1 MVGIRRSNRRSCD
14 SLTIEAGTVSLFSVL
29 TMKAYLISLGYFAG
43 LGVLC
48 VAGLVAVRYW
58 IAFDLNAADE
68 RQGQLLAYQ
77 EGKIRNLAPDSI
89 ETVLVGDS
97 TLGNAIDI
105 SAFSEQTGS
114 RSVSLALTG
123 NFGYGGALAQ
133 LQVLAK
139 RQSRLGNVIL
149 FYSVDAMAS
158 GLLPDGYFFSTPV
171 PTLTL
176 PWRHELS
183 LLGTYGKR
191 LLDGLA
197 AKDFLVRALMGKL
210 PSQVWPPSL
219 TEDDY
224 VISRAQISLAN
235 TEPYRV
241 PRQPAESSVA
251 FLAEIARLCANNAWN
266 CVYVHGPVLSRS
278 VAASPWANEYIS
290 KANLLIET
298 TGLKVK
304 GGPILMDDNERGDT
318 VFHVHFDRRKEFT
331 RKYITILGTSSSRC
345 NSARC

>member
-1 MVGIRRSNRRSCD
+1 
-14 SLTIEAGTVSLFSVL
+14 
-29 TMKAYLISLGYFAG
+29 MKSYLISLSRFAG
-43 LGVLC
+43 LGLLC
-48 VAGLVAVRYW
+48 VVGLVAVRYW

-77 EGKIRNLAPDSI
+77 EGKIKNLAPDSI

-105 SAFSEQTGS
+105 RTFSEQTGR

-123 NFGYGGALAQ
+123 NFGYGGALVQ
-133 LQVLAK
+133 LKSLAK
-139 RQSRLGNVIL
+139 RQSRLRNVIL
-149 FYSVDAMAS
+149 FYSIDAMAS

-171 PTLTL
+171 PALTL
-176 PWRHELS
+176 PWRQEFA
-183 LLGTYGKR
+183 LLRTYGNR

-197 AKDFLVRALMGKL
+197 AKDFLIRALMGKL
-210 PSQVWPPSL
+210 PSQVGAPAL
-219 TEDDY
+219 IEDDY

-241 PRQPAESSVA
+241 PRQPAESSIA

-266 CVYVHGPVLSRS
+266 CFYVHGPVLSRS

-290 KANLLIET
+290 KANLLIEAI
-298 TGLKVK
+298 GLKVK
-304 GGPILMDDNERGDT
+304 GGPVLMDDNERGDT
-318 VFHVHFDRRKEFT
+318 VFHVRFDRRKEFT
-331 RKYITILGTSSSRC
+331 RKYITILGTSSSSC
-345 NSARC
+345 DAARC